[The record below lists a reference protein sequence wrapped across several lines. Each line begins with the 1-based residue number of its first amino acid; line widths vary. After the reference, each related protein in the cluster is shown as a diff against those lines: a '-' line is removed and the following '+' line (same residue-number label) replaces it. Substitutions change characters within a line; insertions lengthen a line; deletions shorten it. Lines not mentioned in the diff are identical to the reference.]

1 MRTNTILKNAHF
13 DLLKDGTSG
22 VFVSPNAV
30 GKGGVELMVFNQV
43 NVVNIAVMTSHFQRG
58 MPH

>member
-43 NVVNIAVMTSHFQRG
+43 TVVNIAVMTSHFQY
-58 MPH
+58 